1 MFLRVDKL
9 QIDLPAPKRQ
19 DPNAAA
25 ALQELLGG
33 KYGEMSTLGNYMF
46 QSFNFRSKSK
56 LRPFYSLVAAIT
68 AEELGHVELVS
79 NGVAMLNNGPDNDG
93 DEEDGGDIS
102 DAPFED
108 MKDIRLAAAFLSG
121 GGGAMP
127 VNSNGQSWNNDFIT
141 TTGNVVLDLLH
152 NFHLECGARL
162 HKLRVYET
170 LTDPTGREVCGY
182 LLVRGSVHAHA
193 YALALKKI
201 TGVEIEKMLPTPNI
215 PLGNIPECQKYLDEG
230 SHRRLYTF
238 SPDDYKE
245 MAGHLGQR
253 RDGAARRSAGR
264 AEGGRRHAR
273 RRQDPPAHR
282 RALGLHAGL
291 CPGGNVRDR
300 HQALQGVALTGS
312 GRGRSGLSRAFHR
325 QPQAPGSSIGQS
337 VMRFRSSATVKSSSG
352 PATRSRT
359 EMPAAWTRLGIAGD
373 EGMPPVEVVPLAQQ
387 PIGAGLGQPGEAA
400 HGIGR
405 QAHAIGHLGLAVR
418 VVAAAAGSGRRGGC
432 SPHRCTSPRRYPR
445 PRA

>member
-9 QIDLPAPKRQ
+9 QVDLPAPKRQ

-79 NGVAMLNNGPDNDG
+79 NGVAMLNNGPDSDA

-102 DAPFED
+102 GAPFED

-215 PLGNIPECQKYLDEG
+215 PEVPG
-230 SHRRLYTF
+230 RRL
-238 SPDDYKE
+238 PQAALHVQPRRLQRDG
-245 MAGHLGQR
+245 GHLGQR
-253 RDGAARRSAGR
+253 RGGPAGR
-264 AEGGRRHAR
+264 SSRRVDGGRRYAR
-273 RRQDPPAHR
+273 RRQDPPAHGCP
-282 RALGLHAGL
+282 LGLHAGL
-291 CPGGNVRDR
+291 CARGNVRDR
-300 HQALQGVALTGS
+300 HQALQG
-312 GRGRSGLSRAFHR
+312 LSVDGAAR
-325 QPQAPGSSIGQS
+325 QN
-337 VMRFRSSATVKSSSG
+337 
-352 PATRSRT
+352 
-359 EMPAAWTRLGIAGD
+359 
-373 EGMPPVEVVPLAQQ
+373 PP
-387 PIGAGLGQPGEAA
+387 
-400 HGIGR
+400 
-405 QAHAIGHLGLAVR
+405 
-418 VVAAAAGSGRRGGC
+418 
-432 SPHRCTSPRRYPR
+432 
-445 PRA
+445 